1 MSKQNEVLAYIRAH
15 PGCTS
20 SGVNKAV
27 RNDQSFADWV
37 YTRREID
44 ELVSNGLVER
54 REFRGI
60 DYFYATE
67 QTVRHN

>member
-1 MSKQNEVLAYIRAH
+1 MSKKNEVLAYIQQH

-27 RNDQSFADWV
+27 RNDQSFTDWV

-44 ELVSNGLVER
+44 GLVDDGVVTAFEKG
-54 REFRGI
+54 GI
-60 DYFYATE
+60 TRFYMKDAE
-67 QTVRHN
+67 